1 MDFLATPYLFVIN
14 FIMGEALFSHG
25 GYSVRPWRCAD
36 RESAANVVRQCLEA
50 YGLSFEPE
58 GADLDALD
66 VENHYQRDNRG
77 EFWVVTA
84 DGTNEVIG
92 TAGYY
97 EVEDKNGEDSKCV
110 EVRKMYLL
118 PEARGKKLGRTILQV
133 NLALRFSTPPLPPCS
148 LLISLAL
155 SLSLSLSLS
164 AASGGGDCKQGV
176 SQDHRGN
183 GHCSTRGLSAVR
195 VCRLLPLGR
204 CGDRQV

>member
-1 MDFLATPYLFVIN
+1 MEDV
-14 FIMGEALFSHG
+14 LFSHR

-36 RESAANVVRQCLEA
+36 RETAANVVKQCLEA

-77 EFWVVTA
+77 EFWVVME

-133 NLALRFSTPPLPPCS
+133 NPATTELDSDSSPTPTARSMIL
-148 LLISLAL
+148 LAL
-155 SLSLSLSLS
+155 SLSLQRLEEVIASKGYRRIIVETATVLHEACRLYESS
-164 AASGGGDCKQGV
+164 GYCPSGGVETDRCY
-176 SQDHRGN
+176 
-183 GHCSTRGLSAVR
+183 
-195 VCRLLPLGR
+195 CRLYKDLPER
-204 CGDRQV
+204 